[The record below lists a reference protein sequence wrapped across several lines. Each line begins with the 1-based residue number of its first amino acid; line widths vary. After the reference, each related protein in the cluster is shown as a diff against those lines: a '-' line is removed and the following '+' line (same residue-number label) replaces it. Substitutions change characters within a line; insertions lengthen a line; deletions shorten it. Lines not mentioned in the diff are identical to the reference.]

1 METKTNDV
9 EMVKPRKLSAKERV
23 QIELNELNEKM
34 SKLSLFLFSEK
45 ALKLARQMRYVMQEQ
60 LRHMQDYAHC
70 LQTRLEIWDKVEDE
84 KKNNHE
90 ISAMNKGE

>member
-9 EMVKPRKLSAKERV
+9 EMVTPRKLSAKERV

-45 ALKLARQMRYVMQEQ
+45 ALKLTKQMRYVMQDQ
-60 LRHMQDYAHC
+60 LRNMQNYAQC
-70 LQTRLEIWDKVEDE
+70 LQTRLEIWDKTDDE
-84 KKNNHE
+84 LAK
-90 ISAMNKGE
+90 AVRF